1 VHRHGGGHSYECPA
15 CGKPLTLGAT
25 CETFN
30 YSTLMKVLIFLLLIT
45 THAKSLAQQII
56 NKEDS
61 CITSIKSVR
70 FNEME
75 NGDIKISKDRVPDLI
90 KYIKNCSL
98 IYKYPESYQDHSFE
112 LVVPQFLKKISYGY
126 GDNNFYYSFN
136 DSNNDDSLTTSI
148 VIYYDFNDELKNFYN
163 SQIKKGSQKINI
175 IKKDGV
181 DMYKTDYDPE
191 KFEGKLVMNNS
202 IIIMYYTKDEK
213 KEDQLIK
220 CLLSFR
226 FK

>member
-1 VHRHGGGHSYECPA
+1 
-15 CGKPLTLGAT
+15 
-25 CETFN
+25 
-30 YSTLMKVLIFLLLIT
+30 MKILILLLLIT
-45 THAKSLAQQII
+45 IHTSSFAQQIV
-56 NKEDS
+56 NNEDS

-70 FNEME
+70 FNKIE
-75 NGDIKISKDRVPDLI
+75 NGNIKILKDSVPDLI
-90 KYIKNCSL
+90 KHIKFCSA

-112 LVVPQFLKKISYGY
+112 LTVPQFLNKLSYGY

-136 DSNNDDSLTTSI
+136 DSNDNDSLTTSI

-175 IKKDGV
+175 VKKDGS
-181 DMYKTDYDPE
+181 DIYKTDYDPD
-191 KFEGKLVMNNS
+191 KFEGKLFMNNS
-202 IIIMYYTKDEK
+202 IIIMYYTKDEM
-213 KEDQLIK
+213 KEEQLVK